1 MRKWISDVGLPSNS
15 LVAIQYYHPKF
26 SHAGGD
32 YATSEWKLG
41 GASVPA
47 WLRVGAFQKSGG
59 GHYYTNL
66 DPDGLWVNWGGLS
79 HGSGRVSV
87 AKGNSNATTKQ
98 VVRHEA
104 GHATKSFFK
113 RDVFGPSLDH
123 SVSNAGIMYYTTSGG
138 TTFTTREKKILRGIV
153 P

>member
-1 MRKWISDVGLPSNS
+1 MAQWISDAGLPNNS
-15 LVAIQYYHPKF
+15 LVSIKYYHPKY
-26 SHAGGD
+26 SHGGGEFQ
-32 YATSEWKLG
+32 TNEWKLG

-47 WLRVGAFQKSGG
+47 WLRVSAFPKSGG

-79 HGSGRVSV
+79 HGNGRVSV
-87 AKGNSNATTKQ
+87 PKGLSSATAKQ

-104 GHATKSFFK
+104 GHATKYSFQ
-113 RDVFGPSLDH
+113 RDDFGPSLDH
-123 SVSNAGIMYYTTSGG
+123 SASNAGIMYFSTAGG
-138 TTFTTREKKILRGIV
+138 TTFTEREQKILRGVV